1 MRRNRHV
8 KIIATIGPASAT
20 REVIERLFHC
30 GADVFRINMSHAT
43 PADLTE
49 RVGMIREIE
58 AENGRPIGILVD
70 LQGPKLR
77 IGTFTH
83 EVHLEPDDS
92 FVFDDDPA
100 PGDKSRVYLP
110 HPEIFA
116 SVRPGEHLLLNDGRI
131 RLVVIE
137 AGHKRLETRVV
148 FGGALS
154 SRKGV
159 NLPDTV
165 VPLKPLTDKDRSD
178 LEIAL
183 SLNVDWIAQSF
194 VQRPED
200 VAEVRTLLNGK
211 PGLMVKIEK
220 PAALKHLDEIL
231 ELADSI
237 MVARGDLG
245 VELPLEEVPGWQK
258 RLIRAARRAGK
269 PVVVA
274 TQMLES
280 MIEQPVPT
288 RAEVSDVATAV
299 FEGADAVMLSAE
311 SASGA
316 WPEEAVMTM
325 HRIGQAIERDP
336 LYRGVIDAQHTDPE
350 ATTPDA
356 IANAARSIAETLK
369 VAAIVCYTGSGSTG
383 LRVARERPGVPV
395 IALTPQTET
404 GRRLAVVWGL
414 HCVLT
419 EDARDLDDMVFRA
432 CRIALLEGFAK
443 VGERIVITAGVPLG
457 TPGKTN
463 MLRIATIRESYLTR

>member
-1 MRRNRHV
+1 
-8 KIIATIGPASAT
+8 
-20 REVIERLFHC
+20 
-30 GADVFRINMSHAT
+30 
-43 PADLTE
+43 
-49 RVGMIREIE
+49 
-58 AENGRPIGILVD
+58 
-70 LQGPKLR
+70 
-77 IGTFTH
+77 
-83 EVHLEPDDS
+83 
-92 FVFDDDPA
+92 
-100 PGDKSRVYLP
+100 VYLP

-137 AGHKRLETRVV
+137 AGYKRLETRVV

-178 LEIAL
+178 LELAL

-200 VAEVRTLLNGK
+200 VAEVRTLLDGGK

-383 LRVARERPGVPV
+383 LRVARERPGVPIV
-395 IALTPQTET
+395 ALTPQTET

-463 MLRIATIRESYLTR
+463 MLRIATIRESYLSR